1 MHLLN
6 ATANIIQ
13 KPLRL
18 GGAKFPLLILVLV
31 VLFTL
36 PVLEPYVLQAHAVNK
51 VLLKEKKK
59 SLEKQRMTFQQK
71 RAEKLRHVRY
81 HQDRLITKQIELSRT
96 QRALEYQQGL
106 LNHTTSSISSLQRDL
121 DGTIGKTT
129 RLGRVIGLRIRHWFK
144 GGRVSMVQQVLASES
159 VSDMVDSLYFQERIL
174 RQDARIFTALKKEAD
189 ALKAQRKALL
199 SERQQK
205 AASLGQ
211 IRHLKVNLY
220 AQKVEEERM
229 KQRYASDAKYYEK
242 KERELLAE
250 SQKIESLLRGYIRG
264 VLGST
269 GRFMWPVV
277 GRITSGF
284 GFRIHPIHRTRLNH
298 TGLDISR
305 PNGTPVK
312 ASDGGRVVMSG
323 WYGGYGK
330 CIIINHGKGH
340 ATLYGHLSRLGVARG
355 SSVAKGQTI
364 GAVGSTGYSTGA
376 HLHFEVRI
384 NGRPVNPKRYL

>member
-1 MHLLN
+1 
-6 ATANIIQ
+6 
-13 KPLRL
+13 
-18 GGAKFPLLILVLV
+18 
-31 VLFTL
+31 
-36 PVLEPYVLQAHAVNK
+36 
-51 VLLKEKKK
+51 
-59 SLEKQRMTFQQK
+59 
-71 RAEKLRHVRY
+71 
-81 HQDRLITKQIELSRT
+81 
-96 QRALEYQQGL
+96 
-106 LNHTTSSISSLQRDL
+106 
-121 DGTIGKTT
+121 
-129 RLGRVIGLRIRHWFK
+129 
-144 GGRVSMVQQVLASES
+144 
-159 VSDMVDSLYFQERIL
+159 
-174 RQDARIFTALKKEAD
+174 
-189 ALKAQRKALL
+189 
-199 SERQQK
+199 
-205 AASLGQ
+205 
-211 IRHLKVNLY
+211 
-220 AQKVEEERM
+220 M

>member
-6 ATANIIQ
+6 TILNRRLPSFKRGQARFVLIIT
-13 KPLRL
+13 LS
-18 GGAKFPLLILVLV
+18 LLCMP
-31 VLFTL
+31 FCSPFL
-36 PVLEPYVLQAHAVNK
+36 PEVQAVNK
-51 VLLKEKKK
+51 VVLKEKKK
-59 SLEKQRMTFQQK
+59 DLDKQRMSFQQK
-71 RAEKLRHVRY
+71 RAEKLRYVRY

-96 QRALEYQQGL
+96 QRALDHQETL
-106 LNHTTSSISSLQRDL
+106 LNDTTSSIHYLQRDL
-121 DGTIGKTT
+121 DSTIGKTT
-129 RLGRVIGLRIRHWFK
+129 RLGKLMGVRIRHWFK
-144 GGRVSMVQQVLASES
+144 GGRVSMVQQVLSSES

-174 RQDARIFTALKKEAD
+174 SQDARIFNALKQETN
-189 ALKAQRKALL
+189 ALKAKQHTLL
-199 SERQQK
+199 SERQKK
-205 AASLGQ
+205 ANSVGQ
-211 IRHLKVNLY
+211 IRRLKVNLY

-250 SQKIESLLRGYIRG
+250 SQKIEELLRGYIKG
-264 VLGST
+264 VRGST
-269 GRFMWPVV
+269 GRFIWPVL

-312 ASDGGRVVMSG
+312 ASDGGRVVMAG

-355 SSVAKGQTI
+355 TNVGKGQTI

-376 HLHFEVRI
+376 HLHFEVRL
-384 NGRPVNPKRYL
+384 NGRPVNPRRFL

>member
-6 ATANIIQ
+6 T
-13 KPLRL
+13 
-18 GGAKFPLLILVLV
+18 
-31 VLFTL
+31 TL
-36 PVLEPYVLQAHAVNK
+36 NKRSPVLQAGLSCLVPILMVVLLVLPSVSPLLPEVHAVNK

-59 SLEKQRMTFQQK
+59 DLDEKRMTFQQK
-71 RAEKLRHVRY
+71 RAEKLRYVRY

-96 QRALEYQQGL
+96 QRALEHQETQ
-106 LNHTTSSISSLQRDL
+106 LNYTTSSIEYLQHDL
-121 DGTIGKTT
+121 DSTIGKAT
-129 RLGRVIGLRIRHWFK
+129 RLGKFMGVRIRHWFK
-144 GGRVSMVQQVLASES
+144 GARVSMVQQVLLSES
-159 VSDMVDSLYFQERIL
+159 VSDMVDTLYFQERIL
-174 RQDARIFTALKKEAD
+174 RQDARIFKALKRETS
-189 ALKAQRKALL
+189 ALKAKQQFLL
-199 SERQQK
+199 SERQKK
-205 AASLGQ
+205 ADSVGK
-211 IRHLKVNLY
+211 IRRLKVNLY

-250 SQKIESLLRGYIRG
+250 SVKIEELLRGYVRG
-264 VLGST
+264 VKGST
-269 GRFMWPVV
+269 GRFIWPVL

-312 ASDGGRVVMSG
+312 ASDGGRVVMAG

-340 ATLYGHLSRLGVARG
+340 ATLYGHLSRLGVSRG
-355 SSVAKGQTI
+355 TNVGKGQTI

-384 NGRPVNPKRYL
+384 NGRPVNPRRYL